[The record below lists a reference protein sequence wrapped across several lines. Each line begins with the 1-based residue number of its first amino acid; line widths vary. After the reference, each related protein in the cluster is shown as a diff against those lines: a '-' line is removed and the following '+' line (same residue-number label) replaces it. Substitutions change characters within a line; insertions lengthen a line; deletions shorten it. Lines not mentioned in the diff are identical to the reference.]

1 MKKQIRI
8 LSVILGACVTAV
20 SCSKIDKEVLGSWIL
35 TGYETHYAD
44 GTEAPKSVYTEEI
57 FEDHYGDA
65 YVFYSDWTAVI
76 NSSIGIGYSAMYSYS
91 MKNGVI
97 TMHQDY
103 DTEGLND
110 FHIRKNDG
118 KLIVYDKVF
127 TSLDGGPCSPDNEDT
142 IWLWYILEKE

>member
-1 MKKQIRI
+1 M
-8 LSVILGACVTAV
+8 CTAV

-44 GTEAPKSVYTEEI
+44 GTEAPKSADAEEI
-57 FEDHYGDA
+57 FEFHYGDA

-76 NSSIGIGYSAMYSYS
+76 NSSKGTSYNERYSYS
-91 MKNGVI
+91 MKDGVI
-97 TMHQDY
+97 TMHKDY

-118 KLIVYDKVF
+118 KLIVYDKEYSGT
-127 TSLDGGPCSPDNEDT
+127 TSPYDENA